1 MEKTLEP
8 LPKLKPKPAERNVTE
23 RLRDFA
29 AKGRTPI
36 KIEPD
41 PDQLLALDHSNT
53 IASESFS
60 ILRSRLLSVHNK
72 IGIKSIVITSA
83 EARDGKTLVATNLA
97 MSLGEL
103 ASKRIL
109 LVDGDLR
116 TGKATR
122 ALKLGGLPGLGEFL
136 QGKKT
141 FDDVIHPTVFPW
153 VSIAPTGVVP
163 MQQLPEILQSPSWS
177 KFLDQANKKF
187 DLIIVD
193 SLPGSA
199 PVADLEILTAPCDA
213 ILIVVYMR
221 RTRREALRRA
231 IARLDSKKILGVII
245 NNSDEIYDYDYNYY
259 GSRSQNAK

>member
-8 LPKLKPKPAERNVTE
+8 LPTLKPKPPERDVKQ
-23 RLRDFA
+23 RLRHFA
-29 AKGRTPI
+29 ATGRTPI
-36 KIEPD
+36 RIEPD
-41 PDQLLALDHSNT
+41 PDLLLALDHSNT
-53 IASESFS
+53 VASESFS

-122 ALKLGGLPGLGEFL
+122 ALKLGGLPGLGDFL
-136 QGKKT
+136 QGKNT
-141 FDDVIHPTVFPW
+141 FDEVIHPTVFPW

>member
-1 MEKTLEP
+1 MEKKLEP
-8 LPKLKPKPAERNVTE
+8 LPTLTTKPPERNVTD
-23 RLRDFA
+23 RLRNPTA
-29 AKGRTPI
+29 TGGISI

-41 PDQLLALDHSNT
+41 PDLLIALDHRNT
-53 IASESFS
+53 VASESFS

-83 EARDGKTLVATNLA
+83 EAGDGKTLVATNLA

-103 ASKRIL
+103 ANKRIL

-122 ALKLGGLPGLGEFL
+122 ASKLGARPGLGEFL

-153 VSIAPTGVVP
+153 VSIAPTGLVP
-163 MQQLPEILQSPSWS
+163 MRQLPEILQSPSWS
-177 KFLDQANKKF
+177 KFLDQAKQKF

>member
-1 MEKTLEP
+1 
-8 LPKLKPKPAERNVTE
+8 
-23 RLRDFA
+23 
-29 AKGRTPI
+29 
-36 KIEPD
+36 
-41 PDQLLALDHSNT
+41 
-53 IASESFS
+53 
-60 ILRSRLLSVHNK
+60 
-72 IGIKSIVITSA
+72 
-83 EARDGKTLVATNLA
+83 
-97 MSLGEL
+97 
-103 ASKRIL
+103 
-109 LVDGDLR
+109 
-116 TGKATR
+116 
-122 ALKLGGLPGLGEFL
+122 
-136 QGKKT
+136 
-141 FDDVIHPTVFPW
+141 
-153 VSIAPTGVVP
+153 
-163 MQQLPEILQSPSWS
+163 MQQLPEILQNPSWS